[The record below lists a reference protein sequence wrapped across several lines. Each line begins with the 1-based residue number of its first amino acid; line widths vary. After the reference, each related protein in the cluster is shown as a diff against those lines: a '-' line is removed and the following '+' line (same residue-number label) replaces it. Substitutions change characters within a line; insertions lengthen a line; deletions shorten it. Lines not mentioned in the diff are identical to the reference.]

1 MRRRNVPCL
10 VHRSARPR
18 SSSWRVRP
26 TTQTPVTRHQ
36 PATATQPREPLTGEL
51 SKRQPGPPTPDSSPT
66 HSSESTYLDSS
77 ATALPTI
84 ASRLST
90 VQFIQPS
97 SPSSV
102 LQSCVTAPNAHLQS
116 ATSLRQRAGGPF
128 GVSLE
133 FAIAVLFAGGAVT
146 PTPVDQTGGGV
157 TEVTMVTRVVT
168 IVTACR
174 AAIRRRCRRDGNTAE
189 ATASQPAEEHS
200 CSI

>member
-66 HSSESTYLDSS
+66 HSSESTSRLFCSGAPYHRL
-77 ATALPTI
+77 
-84 ASRLST
+84 RLST